1 MVSLFVSLRAFP
13 TALSHE
19 ATCCEWAASFCDTP
33 PPAAAGKGKDEKYR
47 LPFTAPTRS
56 TGKSFFSFPAA
67 LNSLRSHTDALNPP
81 RGVEVALGERSEDPV
96 VSNSK

>member
-33 PPAAAGKGKDEKYR
+33 PPAAAGKGKDEKYMP
-47 LPFTAPTRS
+47 PFTAPTCS
-56 TGKSFFSFPAA
+56 GKSSFSFTAA
-67 LNSLRSHTDALNPP
+67 LNSLRSHIDALNLP
-81 RGVEVALGERSEDPV
+81 RGVEVALRERSEDPV